1 MASAVIDL
9 SRADEPAWDPP
20 SGQIDLSGAD
30 EPAPRRP
37 SNAAIDLTDESSS
50 VDKTRGSETFAL
62 VPRLAGTR
70 PIIRLLASGEVTV
83 GRSAEAQIQLNY
95 AFI

>member
-9 SRADEPAWDPP
+9 SRADEPAVAPP
-20 SGQIDLSGAD
+20 SGQIDLSGADEPVTAAPIGQIDLSGAD

-50 VDKTRGSETFAL
+50 VDKTRAFGN
-62 VPRLAGTR
+62 VRAGAPAR
-70 PIIRLLASGEVTV
+70 GYAPNHPAHGV
-83 GRSAEAQIQLNY
+83 G
-95 AFI
+95 